1 MDKNSKVPR
10 ASAQANEGEG
20 NRTAARA
27 YNQQAERFAKSG
39 KVEQKAR
46 EAQHAVDGAEGQD
59 LARAAAIGASHN
71 ADTHAGTTHAVAIA
85 APAIDALSLGATA
98 MINSLNGHGF
108 AFAQALP
115 EQAQALTDAG
125 NMWLQWPAQLAQH
138 VTSSAASEVAVA
150 TQAMAA
156 MAACRTPTE
165 LFAMQGSLVTAWFA
179 RALSQSIALSAL
191 AMAPLQHAGASATDP
206 GPRRGANTPR

>member
-10 ASAQANEGEG
+10 AAAQANEGEG

-46 EAQHAVDGAEGQD
+46 EAQQAVDGAEGQD
-59 LARAAAIGASHN
+59 LARAAAIGASH
-71 ADTHAGTTHAVAIA
+71 THAGTTDATPAAVAA
-85 APAIDALSLGATA
+85 SAIDTLSLGATA

-191 AMAPLQHAGASATDP
+191 AMAPLQQGGTSATDP
-206 GPRRGANTPR
+206 GPPRGANTPR